1 MYEFTKFARYKVN
14 IQKSVGFL
22 YANNKLSERETEG
35 KNHLQPQQ
43 RIKYLGISLIKGV
56 RNLNFENIYER
67 N

>member
-1 MYEFTKFARYKVN
+1 MYDFTKFARYKVN

-22 YANNKLSERETEG
+22 YANNKLSEREIEG
-35 KNHLQPQQ
+35 KKHLQSQQ

>member
-35 KNHLQPQQ
+35 KNHLQSQQ

-56 RNLNFENIYER
+56 RNLNFENIDER